1 MACSS
6 CSPSGRHS
14 KIIGL
19 ILSIGQ
25 VGQLLKSAKHLMQK
39 NIHTISAYSDS
50 ATVPED
56 QGS

>member
-1 MACSS
+1 M
-6 CSPSGRHS
+6 
-14 KIIGL
+14 GL